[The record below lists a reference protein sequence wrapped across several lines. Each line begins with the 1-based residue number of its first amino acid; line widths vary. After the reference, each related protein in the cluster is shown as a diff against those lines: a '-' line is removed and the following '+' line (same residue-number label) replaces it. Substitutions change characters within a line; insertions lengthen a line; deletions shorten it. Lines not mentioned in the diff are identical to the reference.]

1 MRKIILIV
9 FGLLIFTLS
18 ACQSTKAAKN
28 ETLPLDFSQDG
39 GKTLDGYWD
48 QFFQTFDTYYLDQ
61 ILAYAECEDA
71 LTASINEAY
80 SNNVIGDDW
89 IEYLEMENEGG
100 VFVSEYDMDCLS
112 ILFLKSDD
120 EELKGNMRALYS
132 LFPQDLLVRNA
143 VKSSAYWS
151 LYSNATQFEEVNDYL
166 VKKLPS
172 LSPKTRNIFN
182 DVYGIY

>member
-1 MRKIILIV
+1 MKNITLIL
-9 FGLLIFTLS
+9 FCLLIFSLS
-18 ACQSTKAAKN
+18 ACQSTKAAKK
-28 ETLPLDFSQDG
+28 EILPLDFSQDG

-61 ILAYAECEDA
+61 ILAYVECEDA
-71 LTASINEAY
+71 FTASINEAY

-100 VFVSEYDMDCLS
+100 VFKSEYDMDYIS
-112 ILFLKSDD
+112 ILFLTSDN
-120 EELKGNMRALYS
+120 EELKKNMTIIYS
-132 LFPQDLLVRNA
+132 LFPQDLLVRNV

-151 LYSNATQFEEVNDYL
+151 LGSNASQFEEVNDYL
-166 VKKLPS
+166 TKKLPS
-172 LSPKTRNIFN
+172 LSPKTQNIFN